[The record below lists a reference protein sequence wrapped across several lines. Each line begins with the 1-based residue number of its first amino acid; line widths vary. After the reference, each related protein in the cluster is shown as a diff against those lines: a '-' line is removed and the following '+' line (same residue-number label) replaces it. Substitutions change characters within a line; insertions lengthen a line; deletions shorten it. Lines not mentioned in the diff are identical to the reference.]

1 MSTRTPLSRVEGL
14 GAAHS
19 GVGHFWRQ
27 RVTAIALAPLAGWFA
42 CIALSLIGATRDTA
56 VAFLKMP
63 ANAVPL
69 GLFVVIASIHMAL
82 GVQVVIEDYIANE
95 GLKLVSLVL
104 MKFAHFALGAASI
117 FAVLKIA
124 FGA

>member
-1 MSTRTPLSRVEGL
+1 VEGL

-27 RVTAIALAPLAGWFA
+27 RVTAIALAPLAVWFA

-82 GVQVVIEDYIANE
+82 GVQVVIEDYIHHE
-95 GLKLVSLVL
+95 GRKIVLLVL
-104 MKFAHFALGAASI
+104 NQFFAWIVAATSLFAL
-117 FAVLKIA
+117 VKIA
-124 FGA
+124 L